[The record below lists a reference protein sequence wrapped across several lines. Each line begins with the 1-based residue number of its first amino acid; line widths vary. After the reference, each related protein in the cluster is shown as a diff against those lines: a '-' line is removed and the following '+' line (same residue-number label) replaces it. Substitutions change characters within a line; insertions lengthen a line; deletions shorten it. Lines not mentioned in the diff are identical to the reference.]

1 MPGTWGVAVP
11 SPSAQRAA
19 HPAASSLLVTHGRGG
34 LALGDGE
41 EGEPLQFNALQDS
54 KMFVFLAKSLFDV
67 DPIPFLESP
76 EFYAKSG
83 ERGKRVKRAPAHLL
97 PWNVAPSSAQVAT
110 SSGSPHDFLTLL
122 LYSAPR
128 TWSQRSAGFSS

>member
-1 MPGTWGVAVP
+1 MAAP

-19 HPAASSLLVTHGRGG
+19 LPPATSLLVTHGRGG

-41 EGEPLQFNALQDS
+41 EGEPLQCNALQDS
-54 KMFVFLAKSLFDV
+54 KMFVFLAKSLVDV

-83 ERGKRVKRAPAHLL
+83 ERVKRGTCSPACRGM
-97 PWNVAPSSAQVAT
+97 S
-110 SSGSPHDFLTLL
+110 LL
-122 LYSAPR
+122 LLHRWRPAAAPLM
-128 TWSQRSAGFSS
+128 TF

>member
-76 EFYAKSG
+76 EFYAKS
-83 ERGKRVKRAPAHLL
+83 
-97 PWNVAPSSAQVAT
+97 
-110 SSGSPHDFLTLL
+110 
-122 LYSAPR
+122 
-128 TWSQRSAGFSS
+128 

>member
-1 MPGTWGVAVP
+1 MQGTWGVAVP

-83 ERGKRVKRAPAHLL
+83 ERVEKGEKGHLL
-97 PWNVAPSSAQVAT
+97 TCCRGMS
-110 SSGSPHDFLTLL
+110 LL
-122 LYSAPR
+122 LLHRWRPASAPLM
-128 TWSQRSAGFSS
+128 TF